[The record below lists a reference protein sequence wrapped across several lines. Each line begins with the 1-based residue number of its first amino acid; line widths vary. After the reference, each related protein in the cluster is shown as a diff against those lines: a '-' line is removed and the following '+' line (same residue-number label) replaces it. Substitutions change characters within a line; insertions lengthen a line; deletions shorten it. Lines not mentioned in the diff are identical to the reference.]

1 MITIQQESLDVIL
14 PQVKE
19 LLDEHYEELT
29 MNKDRVKLDPW
40 FDEYLRLEAAKQFYT
55 VTARDDGIL
64 IGYSSF
70 IVKPHLH
77 YRTIMTATSD
87 VMFLKKE
94 YRTASTAG
102 LKLIKQSIEMIKSM
116 GISKMVFRIK
126 DSNDFSA
133 ILLRYGFTLEDRVYS
148 KFLD

>member
-1 MITIQQESLDVIL
+1 MITTQQETLDVIL
-14 PQVKE
+14 PQVKD
-19 LLDEHYEELT
+19 LLDQHYDELT
-29 MNKDRVKLDPW
+29 MNKERVKLDPW
-40 FDEYLRLEAAKQFYT
+40 FDEYLRLEASKQFFT
-55 VTARDDGIL
+55 VTARDNGEL

-77 YRTIMTATSD
+77 YRTITVATSD

-94 YRTASTAG
+94 YRTSSTAG

-116 GISKMVFRIK
+116 GINKIVFRIK
-126 DSNDFSA
+126 DSNDFSP
-133 ILLRYGFTLEDRVYS
+133 ILLRYGFHLEDRIYS

>member
-1 MITIQQESLDVIL
+1 MITTQQETLDVIL
-14 PQVKE
+14 PQVKD
-19 LLDEHYEELT
+19 LLNQHYEELT

-40 FDEYLRLEAAKQFYT
+40 YDEYIRLEANGQFFT
-55 VTARDDGIL
+55 VTVRDNEEL

-77 YRTIMTATSD
+77 YRTIRVATSD

-94 YRTASTAG
+94 YRTSSTAG
-102 LKLIKQSIEMIKSM
+102 LKLIKYSIEMIRSLGVDK
-116 GISKMVFRIK
+116 IVFRIK
-126 DSNDFSA
+126 DSNDFSP
-133 ILLRYGFTLEDRVYS
+133 ILLRYGFQLEDRIYS